1 MSVNIADE
9 QTVSVCVLGSRF
21 INIHMVEVFA
31 RLLGVGVGMGASKS
45 QCHQN
50 DTVQEF
56 HYLGSKN
63 NIFKK
68 YEKIKFTK

>member
-45 QCHQN
+45 QCYQN

-56 HYLGSKN
+56 HFLGSKN

-68 YEKIKFTK
+68 LSR